1 MASIV
6 SPEIRTVP
14 TPRRVGRPSRRGIAL
29 GPAVAWGAW
38 AIMFAADIWF
48 VAHQGANVPYFD
60 DWEVVPHLTGDW
72 KVSAE
77 WIWSQHNEHRVPLP
91 RLILLG
97 LYGLTKADFRAGMYF
112 NVLALAGLAFAMIAV
127 ARRVRG
133 QTSWTDA
140 FFPIVLMH
148 FGHHENML
156 WSWQVA
162 FVTSVVLAGIA
173 LLVIVESGSGLRL
186 TGAVVA
192 GTCVVLLP
200 LCGANGFMMAFPLA
214 LWLGGWGTRAIFR
227 GRAGERAAAGAAFA
241 AGCLAFLI
249 MSVYM
254 IGLQEPAGAHYSVR
268 RAEVIRALDQFVA
281 LCFGNN
287 VNGFWDHVA
296 DSCWLLLVFC
306 TLLLLKVWLR
316 QPEERVRSVGLL
328 LFLAGII
335 GVGLAVAL
343 GRPGLGS
350 APRYMTLASLA
361 MLACY
366 WVGLLYWREVANR
379 RVAVATT
386 LGIALLAA
394 GDVAAV
400 ICLATAG
407 AALVYRWFL
416 VRWVERLLVM
426 LALLMLPANVVLGY
440 YYSEYRSQPTKAF
453 VESVRR
459 GASAGD
465 LAEKYSHGLNRVYPR
480 RDVLE
485 SYIMMLQ
492 RARLGPFAESLN
504 RRGE

>member
-6 SPEIRTVP
+6 SHEIRTVP
-14 TPRRVGRPSRRGIAL
+14 APRRVGRRSRRGIAP
-29 GPAVAWGAW
+29 GPALAWGAW
-38 AIMFAADIWF
+38 AIMFAAAIWF
-48 VAHQGANVPYFD
+48 VAHQGTNVPYFD

-72 KVSAE
+72 RVSAE

-91 RLILLG
+91 RLILLT
-97 LYGLTKADFRAGMYF
+97 LYGLTRADFRAGMYF
-112 NVLALAGLAFAMIAV
+112 NVVALAALAFAMIAV

-133 QTSWTDA
+133 RTSWTDA
-140 FFPIVLMH
+140 FFPVVLLH
-148 FGHHENML
+148 FGHQENIL

-162 FVTSVVLAGIA
+162 FVTSVVLAAIA
-173 LLVIVESGSGLRL
+173 LLVIVHSGSRLRF

-192 GTCVVLLP
+192 GSCVILLP
-200 LCGANGFMMAFPLA
+200 LCGANGLIIALPLA

-227 GRAGERAAAGAAFA
+227 RQAGERAAAVTAFVAA
-241 AGCLAFLI
+241 CLALVVA
-249 MSVYM
+249 SVYL

-268 RAEVIRALDQFVA
+268 RADVVRALDQFIGN
-281 LCFGNN
+281 CFGSN

-296 DSCWLLLVFC
+296 DSCWFVLIFCGLV
-306 TLLLLKVWLR
+306 LLKAWFR
-316 QPEERVRSVGLL
+316 QPEERTRATGLL
-328 LFLAGII
+328 LFLAGIA
-335 GVGLAVAL
+335 GVALAVAL

-379 RVAVATT
+379 RVAVGAT
-386 LGIALLAA
+386 LGIAILAA

-400 ICLATAG
+400 VCLATAG
-407 AALVYRWFL
+407 AALVYRWFS
-416 VRWVERLLVM
+416 VRWVERLLVT

-453 VESVRR
+453 VESVRQ
-459 GASAGD
+459 GASAED

-480 RDVLE
+480 REVLE
-485 SYIMMLQ
+485 SYIKMLQ
-492 RARLGPFAESLN
+492 KAQLGPFAERTRSP
-504 RRGE
+504 